1 MLEQYRTVR
10 APGSREVVIR
20 KSRFIGHVMPVE
32 NEEEALQFIDTIKKQ
47 HWNATHN
54 CSAYMI
60 GERDE
65 IQRQSDDGEPGG
77 TAGKPILEV
86 IRSQQVKNVAIVVTR
101 YFGGIML
108 GAGGLIRA
116 YTDGAV
122 LALEAGEVITRVLRR
137 EVFVEIEYTWL
148 GKVENALR
156 GRNIQTGETL
166 FTDKVTLLCLP
177 RNDEGDAFIAWIT
190 DLTGGKPGLQK
201 GGGFTTAKGNK
212 RWQEEQW
219 NRSCREREYWRRR
232 GIFSSPKGTVPFR
245 CAVLASTWGIATALY
260 ITISKR
266 RLNYSTQ
273 SLSRISIM
281 WPPC

>member
-10 APGSREVVIR
+10 SSGSLEVVIR

-32 NEEEALQFIDTIKKQ
+32 SEEEAVLFIEDIKKK

-54 CSAYMI
+54 CSAYSI

-65 IQRQSDDGEPGG
+65 IQRQSDDGEPSG

-86 IRSQQVKNVAIVVTR
+86 IRNQGVKNVAIVVTR

-137 EVFVEIEYTWL
+137 EVLVEIDYTWL
-148 GKVENALR
+148 GKVENEIR
-156 GRNIQTGETL
+156 GRGIKTGETM
-166 FTDKVTLLCLP
+166 FTDKVTLKCLP
-177 RNDEGDAFIAWIT
+177 RNNEADAFMAWIT
-190 DLTGGKPGLQK
+190 DLTQGQ
-201 GGGFTTAKGNK
+201 
-212 RWQEEQW
+212 
-219 NRSCREREYWRRR
+219 
-232 GIFSSPKGTVPFR
+232 
-245 CAVLASTWGIATALY
+245 ALV
-260 ITISKR
+260 TEGQ
-266 RLNYSTQ
+266 RLYYSEGE
-273 SLSRISIM
+273 
-281 WPPC
+281 

>member
-1 MLEQYRTVR
+1 MMLEQYRTVR
-10 APGSREVVIR
+10 SPGSREVVIR

-32 NEEEALQFIDTIKKQ
+32 NEEEAVQFIENIKKQ

-65 IQRQSDDGEPGG
+65 IQRQSDDGEPSG

-86 IRSQQVKNVAIVVTR
+86 IRSQNVKNVAIVVTR

-137 EVFVEIEYTWL
+137 EVWVEIDYTWL
-148 GKVENALR
+148 GKVENELR
-156 GRNIQTGETL
+156 GRGIQTGETL
-166 FTDKVTLLCLP
+166 FTDKVKLLCLP
-177 RNDEGDAFIAWIT
+177 RNDEGDTFMAWIT
-190 DLTGGKPGLQK
+190 DLTQGQ
-201 GGGFTTAKGNK
+201 
-212 RWQEEQW
+212 
-219 NRSCREREYWRRR
+219 
-232 GIFSSPKGTVPFR
+232 
-245 CAVLASTWGIATALY
+245 ALV
-260 ITISKR
+260 TEGR
-266 RLNYSTQ
+266 RLYYSEGE
-273 SLSRISIM
+273 
-281 WPPC
+281 